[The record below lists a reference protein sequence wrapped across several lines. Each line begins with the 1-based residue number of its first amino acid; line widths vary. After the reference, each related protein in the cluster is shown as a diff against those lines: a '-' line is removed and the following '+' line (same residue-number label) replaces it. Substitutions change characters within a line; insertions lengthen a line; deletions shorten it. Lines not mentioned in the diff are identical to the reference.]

1 VPEKNIEKKGAS
13 KKTPDAIEKNNL
25 KKFKLIDGLCAYA
38 LSLAMFAC
46 AYGFLKNLIG
56 VWAIYLA
63 CILSATAVFVLVKLT
78 GLRSLS
84 VFKFSSPKKLET
96 VGCSLALASVIVV
109 SMPLILLSQLIAP
122 GLALTSFN
130 VYSVSNNTFSV
141 ILLTVLLAICEN
153 ILFDGY
159 IYSRFKVIDNLTVRA
174 VVIALMAS
182 AMKLDLYALPCVFV
196 ASLACFMVRRFT
208 DSLVL
213 PLVLRIC
220 SSMFVTAMSAASAGS
235 SELLGEAMG
244 GVQVTGM
251 SLIFLGIACPCVSG
265 ALGAFGR
272 LGGRGKTVGIITGAV
287 AIILVAVGSGI
298 SSL

>member
-1 VPEKNIEKKGAS
+1 MPEKNVKKKGVS
-13 KKTPDAIEKNNL
+13 EKTPDAIEKNNL
-25 KKFKLIDGLCAYA
+25 KKFKLIDGLCAYVV
-38 LSLAMFAC
+38 SLAFFAC

-63 CILSATAVFVLVKLT
+63 CVLSVTAVILLVKLT
-78 GLRSLS
+78 GLRASS

-96 VGCSLALASVIVV
+96 LGCSLTLASVIII

-130 VYSVSNNTFSV
+130 VYSVSSNTFSV
-141 ILLTVLLAICEN
+141 IILTILLAICEN
-153 ILFDGY
+153 LLFDGY
-159 IYSRFKVIDNLTVRA
+159 IYSRFKAIDNIAIRA
-174 VVIALMAS
+174 AVIALMAS
-182 AMKLDLYALPCVFV
+182 AMKLDLYALPCVLV
-196 ASLACFMVRRFT
+196 ASLACFALRRFT
-208 DSLVL
+208 DSLTL

-220 SSMFVTAMSAASAGS
+220 SSMFVTAMSAASAGA

-251 SLIFLGIACPCVSG
+251 SLIFLGIACPCVTG
-265 ALGAFGR
+265 AFGAFGR
-272 LGGRGKTVGIITGAV
+272 LDGKGKTVGIITGAA
-287 AIILVAVGSGI
+287 AIILVAIGSGI